1 MAVVEADSHAAM
13 ALPTARLGPSPEES
27 LLQFVHDGDSRI
39 REVGGECTLE
49 CRQSSGD
56 EMKA

>member
-39 REVGGECTLE
+39 QDEGEGCTFE
-49 CRQSSGD
+49 CWQSSD
-56 EMKA
+56 DKIKT